1 MVSTIALDKT
11 GTITTGQPV
20 LVDVVT
26 AQNVEEDYFL
36 QILGA
41 VEGMSDHPLG
51 DAIIKGIEERG
62 IEIPY
67 DRASDLTSLGGKGL
81 EALYDGKRVWVGN
94 KELFNQEGVRIPQDR
109 KSTRLNSSHV
119 A

>member
-1 MVSTIALDKT
+1 MAVLVASSPCALQISTPAAVFSGVARAARSGVLIKGGGPLKILGMVSTIALDKT

-51 DAIIKGIEERG
+51 DAIIKRSEEHTSELQSRG
-62 IEIPY
+62 
-67 DRASDLTSLGGKGL
+67 
-81 EALYDGKRVWVGN
+81 
-94 KELFNQEGVRIPQDR
+94 
-109 KSTRLNSSHV
+109 H
-119 A
+119 